1 MSPDTPDDD
10 RTVIRPPGALPQTG
24 FQKTEWSAAHAIPP
38 AAPDMEKTQLVGAPP
53 PLSPA
58 DDMAGNLPVGTR
70 LGEFEITSLI
80 GEGGFGIV
88 YMAHDH
94 SLQRRVALKEYM
106 PSSLAARAGG
116 SQVQVKSARHR
127 ETFEAGLKSFINEAR
142 LLASFDHPSLV
153 KVYRFWEANGTAY
166 MVMPFLQGT
175 TLKDVLRSLP
185 ERPDEVWLRSVL
197 GPLTEALL
205 VIHAEQCYH
214 RDIAPD
220 NVMLL
225 PKDNRWLLLDFG
237 AARRVIGDMTQA
249 LTVILKPGYAPVEQY
264 AEIPGMKQGPWTDV
278 YALAAVVYFAIMG
291 RTPPPSVGRLLNDT
305 YVPLVQAAAGRYSEP
320 FLSAI
325 DRALAV
331 RPEERTQSI
340 GELRNDLGLGEAV
353 FDSYATRPLPPG
365 TEIPSRRTT
374 EPTQVLGGGLPTAAF
389 PPPPRPVAASPA
401 PRAAAVAAPAEAPRK
416 GSNAMV
422 GVGIGVV
429 VLGALGFGAYALLA
443 PKSRPAAETTAAAP
457 VPAPAPAP
465 AVVPAPPP
473 PVTGAAP
480 APAPATAATPTP
492 PAVAAAAGGFDVM
505 REFQRIVSGQ
515 KAGFGVRAEARKTQL
530 KVGKDEFQFSV
541 SSDREGYLYVFGY
554 SPDGTLAQIVPN
566 SMSGTVQLR
575 KGQSWKF
582 PTGDGFALDAQDPAG
597 ATELLIM
604 VSARQRNHDAL
615 RPRSESHVRFFPT
628 GPEAAAL
635 AAKYD
640 GPNSILAGRALCP
653 GTGPCDDEYG
663 ATVLHF
669 ETVR

>member
-10 RTVIRPPGALPQTG
+10 RTVIRPPGSLPQTG
-24 FQKTEWSAAHAIPP
+24 FLKTEWSAANAIPP
-38 AAPDMEKTQLVGAPP
+38 AAPGMDKTQVFGAPP
-53 PLSPA
+53 PSPGE
-58 DDMAGNLPVGTR
+58 DMGGNLPVGTR

-88 YMAHDH
+88 YLAHDH

-116 SQVQVKSARHR
+116 SLVQVKSARHR

-166 MVMPFLQGT
+166 MVMPFLEGT
-175 TLKDVLRSLP
+175 TLKDVLRGLP
-185 ERPDEVWLRSVL
+185 DRPDEAWLRSVL

-225 PKDNRWLLLDFG
+225 PDKNRWLLLDFG

-291 RTPPPSVGRLLNDT
+291 KTPPPSVGRLLNDT
-305 YVPLVQAAAGRYSEP
+305 YVPLVQAAAGRYSER
-320 FLSAI
+320 FLAAI

-353 FDSYATRPLPPG
+353 FDSYVTMPLPPG
-365 TEIPSRRTT
+365 TEMPARRPL
-374 EPTQVLGGGLPTAAF
+374 EPTQVMGGSLPTAAF
-389 PPPPRPVAASPA
+389 PPPPRPVAAAPRPA
-401 PRAAAVAAPAEAPRK
+401 PAPAPVDAAARK

-429 VLGALGFGAYALLA
+429 VLGALGFGAYALLT
-443 PKSRPAAETTAAAP
+443 PKPRPAPDATIAAAP
-457 VPAPAPAP
+457 APAPSPATPAAPVTTPAVATLAPPPAPAPAP
-465 AVVPAPPP
+465 VA
-473 PVTGAAP
+473 AAP
-480 APAPATAATPTP
+480 A
-492 PAVAAAAGGFDVM
+492 GFDVG
-505 REFQRIVSGQ
+505 REFQRIVSSQ
-515 KAGFGVRAEARKTQL
+515 TAGFGVRAEARKTQL

-566 SMSGTVQLR
+566 SMSGTVKLR
-575 KGQSWKF
+575 KGQGWKF
-582 PTGDGFALDAQDPAG
+582 PTGDGFALDAQDPPG
-597 ATELLIM
+597 ATELLVM

-635 AAKYD
+635 AAKYE

-653 GTGPCDDEYG
+653 GNAPCDDEYG

-669 ETVR
+669 ETLR